1 MSLGGGLE
9 AWKGFYSSVRPAY
22 NQLMV
27 NVNVCTTAFYSP
39 GNLADAMIAF
49 RNASFGAKPNAF
61 VKGVRVEATHLTYR
75 KTVKG
80 MAKETA
86 RTYSFDCSELGG
98 RVTVEEYFRRS
109 KQGLY
114 FSLSILIEPIL
125 SEYNIRLQKPD
136 LPLVDVGGAKKNYLP
151 AEVLEILPG
160 QAFKGKLSDEHTAA
174 MITAACKPPNVNG
187 MAIVSRGLDELGFRS
202 GASPLG
208 GFGISIGTEMAVVPG
223 RILPPPGIKYGQ
235 GTPRV
240 DERASWNLRD
250 VKFAVGGRLE
260 KWAVLLIQDGNPRDE
275 FQGVDDP
282 ELRQVVAGFA
292 KMCRT
297 SGMSVDQA
305 DPMFAACRLP
315 NKDANDPTRA
325 KSVQAIR
332 ATLTGMKAKP
342 NAILV
347 ILSNGDKHVYSG
359 IKHLCDSYLDVATV
373 CVHASKIRK
382 EKGQLQYY
390 ANVAL
395 KLNMKLGGIN
405 HSLDARSMSWLQQAP
420 TMLVGM
426 DVTHPGP
433 GSTKGT
439 VRLFQ
444 SANLLCS
451 NLLLLSSLPSPLLSP
466 ASIYLMRSILPAW
479 KFKNRKKRQV
489 PGSMVA
495 NFL

>member
-1 MSLGGGLE
+1 
-9 AWKGFYSSVRPAY
+9 
-22 NQLMV
+22 
-27 NVNVCTTAFYSP
+27 
-39 GNLADAMIAF
+39 MIW
-49 RNASFGAKPNAF
+49 NYH
-61 VKGVRVEATHLTYR
+61 V
-75 KTVKG
+75 
-80 MAKETA
+80 
-86 RTYSFDCSELGG
+86 
-98 RVTVEEYFRRS
+98 
-109 KQGLY
+109 
-114 FSLSILIEPIL
+114 SILNDAVL
-125 SEYNIRLQKPD
+125 SEYNIRLRQPEI
-136 LPLVDVGGAKKNYLP
+136 PLVDVGGAKTNYLP

-187 MAIVSRGLDELGFRS
+187 AAIMGRGLDELGFRS
-202 GASPLG
+202 GASPLP
-208 GFGISIGTEMAVVPG
+208 GFGVSIGTEMAVVPG

-260 KWAVLLIQDGNPRDE
+260 KWAVLVIQDGNQRDE
-275 FQGVDDP
+275 FGGTDDP
-282 ELRQVVAGFA
+282 ELRQVVSGFA

-297 SGMSVDQA
+297 SGMIVEQA

-315 NKDANDPTRA
+315 PKDSNDPTRA

-332 ATLTGMKAKP
+332 ATLTSMRAKP
-342 NAILV
+342 TAILV
-347 ILSNGDKHVYSG
+347 ILSNGDKHVYAG

-373 CVHASKIRK
+373 CVHSSKIRK

-395 KLNMKLGGIN
+395 KLNMKMGGIN
-405 HSLDARSMSWLQQAP
+405 HGLDPRSMSWLQQAP

-439 VRLFQ
+439 VR
-444 SANLLCS
+444 
-451 NLLLLSSLPSPLLSP
+451 P
-466 ASIYLMRSILPAW
+466 
-479 KFKNRKKRQV
+479 
-489 PGSMVA
+489 
-495 NFL
+495 